1 MALEAMC
8 GMSARGKLHRGGP
21 FEQEENGFD
30 VREDFLTMSKDP
42 ESICLPAFVSHF
54 IRLVRLFQSK
64 FVSKCD

>member
-1 MALEAMC
+1 MC

-42 ESICLPAFVSHF
+42 ESICLPAFVSHNT
-54 IRLVRLFQSK
+54 ISK
-64 FVSKCD
+64 SVCFKV